1 MITRLFKNKI
11 LLLIIVVI
19 ATFLRFYQLGTNPP
33 SLTWDEAALGYNA
46 YSLGLD
52 GKDEFGRFLPYDYLE
67 SFGDFKPPVYAY
79 LDIIPIKIFGLN
91 EFAVR
96 FPSAFFGVLTVL
108 ITYFLVLRIFNNRK
122 WEIGSG
128 KVDKEVGSENKRSHF
143 SPQFPI
149 SHLALLTSFLLA
161 ISPWHINLSRAAF
174 EANIATFFIVTGVWL
189 FLTGVQKSSVPG
201 SNKKWFLVLSA
212 VSFALSIYTFNSAR
226 IVALILIFILATGFR
241 HSLFRIKKQVL
252 VACIIGFLFILPT
265 LNFLLSPQASL
276 RFREVNIF
284 SDISIIERTNQEIAN
299 DNNARWSKIIHN
311 RRFAYGVEF
320 LKHYFDNLNPDFL
333 FIKGDGN
340 PKFSTRDVGQLYIW
354 EIPFLIAGI
363 LFLVKNRQGVW
374 WIIPLWLLA
383 GIIPAATARE
393 TPHALRI
400 EATLPTF
407 QILVAYGI
415 AILFKRISNIQ
426 FQISNFK
433 LNRLVFCAFIFVVII
448 NFLYYIH
455 GYYAHYPKQ
464 YSGEWQYG
472 YKDAISY
479 VKNVE
484 KNYDRIYFTEALGRP
499 YVYFLFY
506 TNYSPEEFRKSSIVE
521 REVLGFVHV
530 NGFDKYRFAKN
541 ITGDNESGRKILYI
555 DVPNSVPINANI
567 QKEFYLLNGEKVLA
581 AYIL

>member
-1 MITRLFKNKI
+1 MILPI
-11 LLLIIVVI
+11 
-19 ATFLRFYQLGTNPP
+19 LRF
-33 SLTWDEAALGYNA
+33 
-46 YSLGLD
+46 
-52 GKDEFGRFLPYDYLE
+52 
-67 SFGDFKPPVYAY
+67 
-79 LDIIPIKIFGLN
+79 
-91 EFAVR
+91 
-96 FPSAFFGVLTVL
+96 
-108 ITYFLVLRIFNNRK
+108 
-122 WEIGSG
+122 
-128 KVDKEVGSENKRSHF
+128 
-143 SPQFPI
+143 
-149 SHLALLTSFLLA
+149 LTSD
-161 ISPWHINLSRAAF
+161 
-174 EANIATFFIVTGVWL
+174 
-189 FLTGVQKSSVPG
+189 
-201 SNKKWFLVLSA
+201 
-212 VSFALSIYTFNSAR
+212 
-226 IVALILIFILATGFR
+226 
-241 HSLFRIKKQVL
+241 
-252 VACIIGFLFILPT
+252 
-265 LNFLLSPQASL
+265 QASL

-284 SDISIIERTNQEIAN
+284 SDISVIERTNQEIAN
-299 DNNARWSKIIHN
+299 DNNTWWSKILHN
-311 RRFAYGVEF
+311 RRFAYSTEF

-333 FIKGDGN
+333 CIKGDGN
-340 PKFSTRDVGQLYIW
+340 PEFSTQDVGQMYIW
-354 EIPFLIAGI
+354 EAPFLIVGI
-363 LFLVKNRQGVW
+363 LFLIKNRQGVW

-400 EATLPTF
+400 EGVLPTF
-407 QILVAYGI
+407 QILVAYG
-415 AILFKRISNIQ
+415 LFQFLNKISNIKY
-426 FQISNFK
+426 QI
-433 LNRLVFCAFIFVVII
+433 LNIRIKYFIFTISFLFLI
-448 NFLYYIH
+448 FNFLYYIH

-479 VKNVE
+479 IKSVE

>member
-212 VSFALSIYTFNSAR
+212 VSFVLSIYTFNSAR
-226 IVALILIFILATGFR
+226 IVAPILVLMLSIGFR
-241 HSLFRIKKQVL
+241 NKLIKNRKETLLAFL
-252 VACIIGFLFILPT
+252 VGALMILPI
-265 LNFLLSPQASL
+265 LRFLTSDQASL

-284 SDISIIERTNQEIAN
+284 SDISVIERTNQEIAN
-299 DNNARWSKIIHN
+299 DNNTWWSKILHN
-311 RRFAYGVEF
+311 RRFAYSTEF

-340 PKFSTRDVGQLYIW
+340 PKFSTQDVGQMYIW
-354 EIPFLIAGI
+354 EAPFLIVGI
-363 LFLVKNRQGVW
+363 LFLIKNRQGVW

-400 EATLPTF
+400 EGVLPTF
-407 QILVAYGI
+407 QILVAYG
-415 AILFKRISNIQ
+415 LFQFLNKISNIKY
-426 FQISNFK
+426 QI
-433 LNRLVFCAFIFVVII
+433 LNIRIKYFIFTIS
-448 NFLYYIH
+448 FLP
-455 GYYAHYPKQ
+455 A
-464 YSGEWQYG
+464 
-472 YKDAISY
+472 
-479 VKNVE
+479 
-484 KNYDRIYFTEALGRP
+484 
-499 YVYFLFY
+499 
-506 TNYSPEEFRKSSIVE
+506 
-521 REVLGFVHV
+521 
-530 NGFDKYRFAKN
+530 
-541 ITGDNESGRKILYI
+541 
-555 DVPNSVPINANI
+555 
-567 QKEFYLLNGEKVLA
+567 
-581 AYIL
+581 